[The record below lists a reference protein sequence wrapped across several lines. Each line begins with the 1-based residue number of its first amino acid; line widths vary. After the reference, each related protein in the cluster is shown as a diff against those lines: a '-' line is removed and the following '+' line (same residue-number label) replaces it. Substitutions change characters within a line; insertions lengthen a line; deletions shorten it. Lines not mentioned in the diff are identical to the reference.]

1 MATYRVKLAEE
12 LRFLFVAALFKLLFV
27 LGNLDGSGVLA
38 SIELSLKLGDEAV
51 ESILELLLG
60 FAVGSIS
67 SVKLS
72 EKTAVVV
79 GASSAG
85 SGDEISLHLSEVS
98 DLNRAKVSAV
108 KKISNI
114 VNPFLKISQARQKLT

>member
-1 MATYRVKLAEE
+1 MATYRVKLAEK

-108 KKISNI
+108 KKVNNI
-114 VNPFLKISQARQKLT
+114 VNPFLKISQARQKLI